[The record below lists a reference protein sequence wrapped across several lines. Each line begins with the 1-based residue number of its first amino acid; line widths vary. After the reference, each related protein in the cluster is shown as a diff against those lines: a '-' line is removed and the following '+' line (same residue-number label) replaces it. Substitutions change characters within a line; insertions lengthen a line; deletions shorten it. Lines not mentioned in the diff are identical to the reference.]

1 MENKTLRGDDEE
13 ILKDDFIRTGINII
27 RVECKSGDLVIA
39 MILKAIALMKQKNLE
54 YCEKQI
60 KEADKFW
67 MEKYEIAVEGWKNGI
82 ERGQKAERQRILE
95 MIDKM
100 RIDIAGYTASEF
112 IEELK
117 KEMMQNEFN

>member
-1 MENKTLRGDDEE
+1 
-13 ILKDDFIRTGINII
+13 
-27 RVECKSGDLVIA
+27 